1 MLVERIFF
9 IVRFLSTA
17 IFHFGVWKQPSED
30 CAGRGFVAAGL
41 VQ

>member
-17 IFHFGVWKQPSED
+17 IFHSGEWKQPSED
-30 CAGRGFVAAGL
+30 CARRGFVTAGV